1 MPLSGNQ
8 KLLILVVVVVVI
20 LYLVYMQKEGADSVA
35 PTITPT
41 IASTVASTV
50 TPTVTPTVTSTISQS
65 NLVENPRQNLVTP
78 IILQDPTLMQSQT
91 DKLLLDKMTTKNTAN
106 GSEYKKISYT
116 DGNRD
121 SKSQNLDDF
130 FDQGNPL
137 SDNENSA
144 FLPNDTSAGF
154 ASYSGKPRKELSDD
168 EKFNA
173 SALLPQEEKQDWFE
187 DVTPQK
193 IKNRHLI
200 NIYRPIGVNTVITS
214 RKNGSLD
221 LRGNPVNPK
230 TFVSP
235 FLNSSI
241 DPDVNARGIC
251 T

>member
-8 KLLILVVVVVVI
+8 KILILVVVVVVI
-20 LYLVYMQKEGADSVA
+20 LYLVYMQKEGAE
-35 PTITPT
+35 
-41 IASTVASTV
+41 TVSPIV
-50 TPTVTPTVTSTISQS
+50 TPTVAQAAGSVGTVAVQQPAQETT
-65 NLVENPRQNLVTP
+65 VKP
-78 IILQDPTLMQSQT
+78 IIVQDETLKQSET
-91 DKLLLDKMTTKNTAN
+91 DKLLLDKMTTKNTAKE
-106 GSEYKKISYT
+106 GEYKQISYA
-116 DGNRD
+116 DGKRD
-121 SKSQNLDDF
+121 ATSKNLDDF
-130 FDQGNPL
+130 FEQGNPL
-137 SDNENSA
+137 SDNENAA
-144 FLPNDTSAGF
+144 FLPNDTGAGF

-173 SALLPQEEKQDWFE
+173 SALLPKEEKQDWFE

-241 DPDVNARGIC
+241 EPDVNARGIC

>member
-20 LYLVYMQKEGADSVA
+20 LYLVYMQKEGAESVS
-35 PTITPT
+35 PTT
-41 IASTVASTV
+41 
-50 TPTVTPTVTSTISQS
+50 TPTVAQTVGEVPKVAVKLAEETTVKPVIVQDETLKQS
-65 NLVENPRQNLVTP
+65 E
-78 IILQDPTLMQSQT
+78 T
-91 DKLLLDKMTTKNTAN
+91 DKLLLDKMTTKNTAT
-106 GSEYKKISYT
+106 GGEYKQISYA
-116 DGNRD
+116 DGKRD
-121 SKSQNLDDF
+121 ATSKNLDDF
-130 FDQGNPL
+130 FEQGNPL
-137 SDNENSA
+137 SDNENAA
-144 FLPNDTSAGF
+144 FLPNDTGSGF

-173 SALLPQEEKQDWFE
+173 SALLPKEEKQDWFE

>member
-20 LYLVYMQKEGADSVA
+20 LYLVYMQKEGAESVS
-35 PTITPT
+35 
-41 IASTVASTV
+41 ASGVPATAVPATTVASEPV
-50 TPTVTPTVTSTISQS
+50 VQEKPTVSSVIVTDETLKQS
-65 NLVENPRQNLVTP
+65 
-78 IILQDPTLMQSQT
+78 DT
-91 DKLLLDKMTTKNTAN
+91 DKLILDKMTTKNTAT
-106 GSEYKKISYT
+106 GGEYKKISYAE
-116 DGNRD
+116 GNRD
-121 SKSQNLDDF
+121 SSSKNLDDF
-130 FDQGNPL
+130 FEQGNPL
-137 SDNENSA
+137 SDNENAA
-144 FLPNDTSAGF
+144 FLPNDTGAGF
-154 ASYSGKPRKELSDD
+154 ASYSGKPRRELSDD

-173 SALLPQEEKQDWFE
+173 SALLPKEEKQDWFE

-241 DPDVNARGIC
+241 EPDVNARGIC

>member
-1 MPLSGNQ
+1 MALTGTQ
-8 KLLILVVVVVVI
+8 KILLLTVLVGML
-20 LYLVYMQKEGADSVA
+20 LYLVYMQKENLVSL
-35 PTITPT
+35 
-41 IASTVASTV
+41 
-50 TPTVTPTVTSTISQS
+50 TSTSEENDENS
-65 NLVENPRQNLVTP
+65 NASSGSESDILDETNSVESSVNIEDESLPQG
-78 IILQDPTLMQSQT
+78 DS
-91 DKLLLDKMTTKNTAN
+91 DKVLLNKMTSKNSAKN
-106 GSEYKKISYT
+106 GQYKTMNFAEGGK
-116 DGNRD
+116 NRD
-121 SKSQNLDDF
+121 NSVDNLNQF
-130 FDQGNPL
+130 FEQGNPL
-137 SDNENSA
+137 NADENGG
-144 FLPNDTSAGF
+144 FMPNDTV
-154 ASYSGKPRKELSDD
+154 SGSLAQYNGAKPRTELSDD

-173 SALLPQEEKQDWFE
+173 SALLPKEERQDWFE

-241 DPDVNARGIC
+241 EPDTNARGIC

>member
-1 MPLSGNQ
+1 MALTKNEM
-8 KLLILVVVVVVI
+8 LFILAVVVAIVI
-20 LYLVYMQKEGADSVA
+20 YVMYNSQEH
-35 PTITPT
+35 
-41 IASTVASTV
+41 
-50 TPTVTPTVTSTISQS
+50 VTSVGSDASNNVNADTQS
-65 NLVENPRQNLVTP
+65 VDTKSIDSSMSSVIVE
-78 IILQDPTLMQSQT
+78 T
-91 DKLLLDKMTTKNTAN
+91 DKSLPQSDSEKVLLQKMTSKNSAKQ
-106 GSEYKKISYT
+106 GEYKDVSYAA
-116 DGNRD
+116 GNRNSNTKDLD
-121 SKSQNLDDF
+121 SF
-130 FDQGNPL
+130 FEQGDPLNSNDNNNFTPNNDSNDQFA
-137 SDNENSA
+137 A
-144 FLPNDTSAGF
+144 F
-154 ASYSGKPRKELSDD
+154 SGKPRRELSDD

-173 SALLPQEEKQDWFE
+173 SAMLPKEERQDWFE

-241 DPDVNARGIC
+241 EPDVNARGIC

>member
-20 LYLVYMQKEGADSVA
+20 LYLVYMQKEGAESVS
-35 PTITPT
+35 
-41 IASTVASTV
+41 ASGVPATAVPATTGASEPV
-50 TPTVTPTVTSTISQS
+50 VQQKPTVSSVIVTDETLKQS
-65 NLVENPRQNLVTP
+65 
-78 IILQDPTLMQSQT
+78 DT
-91 DKLLLDKMTTKNTAN
+91 DKLLLDKMTTKNTAT
-106 GSEYKKISYT
+106 GGEYKKISYAE
-116 DGNRD
+116 GNRD
-121 SKSQNLDDF
+121 SSSKNLDDF
-130 FDQGNPL
+130 FEQGNPL
-137 SDNENSA
+137 SDNENAA
-144 FLPNDTSAGF
+144 FLPNDTSSGY
-154 ASYSGKPRKELSDD
+154 ASYTGKPRKELSDD

-173 SALLPQEEKQDWFE
+173 SALLPKEEKQDWFE

>member
-1 MPLSGNQ
+1 MALTGTQ
-8 KLLILVVVVVVI
+8 KILLLTVLVGML
-20 LYLVYMQKEGADSVA
+20 LYLVYMQKENLVSL
-35 PTITPT
+35 
-41 IASTVASTV
+41 
-50 TPTVTPTVTSTISQS
+50 TSTSEENDENS
-65 NLVENPRQNLVTP
+65 NASSGSESDILDETNSVESSVNIEDESLPQG
-78 IILQDPTLMQSQT
+78 DS
-91 DKLLLDKMTTKNTAN
+91 DKVLLNKMTSKNSAKN
-106 GSEYKKISYT
+106 GQYKTMNFAEGGK
-116 DGNRD
+116 NRD
-121 SKSQNLDDF
+121 NSVDNLNQF
-130 FDQGNPL
+130 FEQGNPL
-137 SDNENSA
+137 NADENGG
-144 FLPNDTSAGF
+144 FMPNDTV
-154 ASYSGKPRKELSDD
+154 SGSLAQYNGAKPRTELSDD

-173 SALLPQEEKQDWFE
+173 SALLPKEERQDWFE

-241 DPDVNARGIC
+241 EPDTNARGIS

>member
-20 LYLVYMQKEGADSVA
+20 LYLVYMQKEGAESVS
-35 PTITPT
+35 
-41 IASTVASTV
+41 ASGVPAVAGTATTVASEPV
-50 TPTVTPTVTSTISQS
+50 VQEKPTVSSVIVTDETLKQS
-65 NLVENPRQNLVTP
+65 
-78 IILQDPTLMQSQT
+78 DT
-91 DKLLLDKMTTKNTAN
+91 DKLLLDKMTTKNTAT
-106 GSEYKKISYT
+106 GGEYKKISYAE
-116 DGNRD
+116 GNRD
-121 SKSQNLDDF
+121 SSSKNLDDF
-130 FDQGNPL
+130 FEQGNPL
-137 SDNENSA
+137 SDNENAA
-144 FLPNDTSAGF
+144 FLPNDTSSGY
-154 ASYSGKPRKELSDD
+154 ASYTGKPRKELSDD

-173 SALLPQEEKQDWFE
+173 SALLPKEEKQDWFE

-241 DPDVNARGIC
+241 EPDVNARGIC

>member
-1 MPLSGNQ
+1 MNLTGNQ
-8 KLLILVVVVVVI
+8 KLLILGVVVVVI
-20 LYLVYMQKEGADSVA
+20 LYLVYMQKEGAENVA
-35 PTITPT
+35 PTDVSG
-41 IASTVASTV
+41 STNDADTKSID
-50 TPTVTPTVTSTISQS
+50 TSMTSVVLETDKTLPQS
-65 NLVENPRQNLVTP
+65 
-78 IILQDPTLMQSQT
+78 DS
-91 DKLLLDKMTTKNTAN
+91 DKLLLQKMTTKNSAKE
-106 GSEYKKISYT
+106 GEYKNVSFAEGARPSGT
-116 DGNRD
+116 
-121 SKSQNLDDF
+121 QNLDDF
-130 FDQGNPL
+130 FEQGNPL
-137 SDNENSA
+137 NASDNAN
-144 FLPNDTSAGF
+144 FLPNDIGTDHA
-154 ASYSGKPRKELSDD
+154 AYSGKPRKELSDD

-173 SALLPQEEKQDWFE
+173 SSLLPKEEKQDWFE

-241 DPDVNARGIC
+241 EPDVNARGIC

>member
-1 MPLSGNQ
+1 MNLTKNQ
-8 KLLILVVVVVVI
+8 QLVILAVVVI
-20 LYLVYMQKEGADSVA
+20 IVVYFIYFRQENATNVPSESDSDHNKNNDVD
-35 PTITPT
+35 TKSYDSSLSSVVIEEDK
-41 IASTVASTV
+41 SM
-50 TPTVTPTVTSTISQS
+50 
-65 NLVENPRQNLVTP
+65 PR
-78 IILQDPTLMQSQT
+78 SES
-91 DKLLLDKMTTKNTAN
+91 DKLLLQKMLSKNSAKD
-106 GSEYKKISYT
+106 GEYKDVSYAT
-116 DGNRD
+116 GKRFE
-121 SKSQNLDDF
+121 KSSDLDKFFEQGDPLNSSENANFLANDNNDNL
-130 FDQGNPL
+130 
-137 SDNENSA
+137 
-144 FLPNDTSAGF
+144 

-173 SALLPQEEKQDWFE
+173 SALLPKEEKQDWFE

-241 DPDVNARGIC
+241 EPDVNARGIC

>member
-20 LYLVYMQKEGADSVA
+20 LYLVYMQKEGAETVS
-35 PTITPT
+35 
-41 IASTVASTV
+41 ASGVPAVVVASEPV
-50 TPTVTPTVTSTISQS
+50 VQAQAQPTVSSVIVPDETLKQS
-65 NLVENPRQNLVTP
+65 E
-78 IILQDPTLMQSQT
+78 T
-91 DKLLLDKMTTKNTAN
+91 DKLLLDKMTTKNTAT
-106 GSEYKKISYT
+106 GGEYKKISYAE
-116 DGNRD
+116 GNRD
-121 SKSQNLDDF
+121 SSSKNLDDF
-130 FDQGNPL
+130 FEQGNPL
-137 SDNENSA
+137 SDNENAA
-144 FLPNDTSAGF
+144 FLPNDTGAGY

-173 SALLPQEEKQDWFE
+173 SALLPKEEKQDWFE

-241 DPDVNARGIC
+241 EPDVNARGIC

>member
-20 LYLVYMQKEGADSVA
+20 LYLVYMQKEGAESVS
-35 PTITPT
+35 
-41 IASTVASTV
+41 ASGVPATAVPATTGASEPV
-50 TPTVTPTVTSTISQS
+50 VQQKPTVSSVIVTDETLKQS
-65 NLVENPRQNLVTP
+65 
-78 IILQDPTLMQSQT
+78 DT
-91 DKLLLDKMTTKNTAN
+91 DKLLLDKMTTKNTAT
-106 GSEYKKISYT
+106 GGEYKKISYAE
-116 DGNRD
+116 GNRD
-121 SKSQNLDDF
+121 SSSKNLDDF
-130 FDQGNPL
+130 FEQGNPL
-137 SDNENSA
+137 SDNENAA
-144 FLPNDTSAGF
+144 FLPNDTSDGYA
-154 ASYSGKPRKELSDD
+154 AYSGKPRKELSDD

-173 SALLPQEEKQDWFE
+173 SALLPKEEKQDWFE

>member
-1 MPLSGNQ
+1 MNLTGNQ
-8 KLLILVVVVVVI
+8 KILILGVVVVVI
-20 LYLVYMQKEGADSVA
+20 LYLVYMQKEGADSV
-35 PTITPT
+35 
-41 IASTVASTV
+41 SVVAS
-50 TPTVTPTVTSTISQS
+50 PNGSSNASSNSESTSQAETKS
-65 NLVENPRQNLVTP
+65 VESSLSSVVIKEDNTLEKSDSDK
-78 IILQDPTLMQSQT
+78 ILLQ
-91 DKLLLDKMTTKNTAN
+91 KMTSKNSSVD
-106 GSEYKKISYT
+106 GEYKKISYAT
-116 DGNRD
+116 GNRD
-121 SKSQNLDDF
+121 SSSKNLDDF
-130 FDQGNPL
+130 FEQGTPL
-137 SDNENSA
+137 NSTDNTN
-144 FLPNDTSAGF
+144 FLPNDVSASH
-154 ASYSGKPRKELSDD
+154 ASYSASSPRKELNDD
-168 EKFNA
+168 DKFNA

-241 DPDVNARGIC
+241 EPDVNARGIC

>member
-1 MPLSGNQ
+1 MKLTGNQ
-8 KLLILVVVVVVI
+8 KLLILGLVVVVI
-20 LYLVYMQKEGADSVA
+20 LYLVYMQKEGAGNVA
-35 PTITPT
+35 PDAQPEQVAPEQVAPEQVAPEQE
-41 IASTVASTV
+41 IAVQPSYVKLVDDSTLLKNDSD
-50 TPTVTPTVTSTISQS
+50 
-65 NLVENPRQNLVTP
+65 R
-78 IILQDPTLMQSQT
+78 
-91 DKLLLDKMTTKNTAN
+91 LLLQKMTTKNSAKD
-106 GSEYKKISYT
+106 GEYKQVSFA
-116 DGNRD
+116 DGKRD
-121 SKSQNLDDF
+121 SSSKNLDDF
-130 FDQGNPL
+130 FEQGNPL
-137 SDNENSA
+137 NSNENTN
-144 FLPNDTSAGF
+144 FLPNDTSSGF
-154 ASYSGKPRKELSDD
+154 ASYSGKARKELSDD

-173 SALLPQEEKQDWFE
+173 SALLPKEEKQDWFE

-241 DPDVNARGIC
+241 EPDVNARGIC

>member
-1 MPLSGNQ
+1 MALT
-8 KLLILVVVVVVI
+8 KKETLFILVVAVAVVI
-20 LYLVYMQKEGADSVA
+20 YFMYVSQENATSVGADANNNMDTGSVD
-35 PTITPT
+35 TR
-41 IASTVASTV
+41 SNDSVDSV
-50 TPTVTPTVTSTISQS
+50 DTSLSS
-65 NLVENPRQNLVTP
+65 V
-78 IILQDPTLMQSQT
+78 ILET
-91 DKLLLDKMTTKNTAN
+91 DKSLPQSDSEKVLLQKMTSKNSAKSGEYKEVSYAN
-106 GSEYKKISYT
+106 GKRNGSTK
-116 DGNRD
+116 D
-121 SKSQNLDDF
+121 LDAF
-130 FDQGNPL
+130 FEQGDPL
-137 SDNENSA
+137 NSNENSA
-144 FLPNDTSAGF
+144 FTPNSDSNDLF
-154 ASYSGKPRKELSDD
+154 AAYSGKPRKELSDE

-173 SALLPQEEKQDWFE
+173 SAMLPQEERQDWFE

-241 DPDVNARGIC
+241 EPDVNARGIC

>member
-20 LYLVYMQKEGADSVA
+20 LYLVYMQKEGAESVA

-41 IASTVASTV
+41 ISQAASVEPSSQN
-50 TPTVTPTVTSTISQS
+50 TS
-65 NLVENPRQNLVTP
+65 
-78 IILQDPTLMQSQT
+78 IIVQDETLKQSQT
-91 DKLLLDKMTTKNTAN
+91 DKLLLDKMTTKNTATGN
-106 GSEYKKISYT
+106 EYKKISYA

-121 SKSQNLDDF
+121 SSSKNLDDF
-130 FDQGNPL
+130 FEQGNPL
-137 SDNENSA
+137 SDNENAA
-144 FLPNDTSAGF
+144 FLPNDTSDGYA
-154 ASYSGKPRKELSDD
+154 AYSGKPRKELSDD

-173 SALLPQEEKQDWFE
+173 SALLPKEEKQDWFE